1 MKSWFVRYWYILLL
15 MLAGGLSG
23 YFYWKFVG
31 CHSGSCPITSHWY
44 TSAFAGSLFGYLA
57 GSIIAD
63 YVKKP
68 AGK

>member
-1 MKSWFVRYWYILLL
+1 MKNWIIRNGYILLL
-15 MLAGGLSG
+15 TLAGGFSG

-44 TSAFAGSLFGYLA
+44 TSVFAGSLFGYFAGNMLA
-57 GSIIAD
+57 D
-63 YVKKP
+63 FQKKP